1 MREFFR
7 GWRRKVGVVTLVM
20 ACVMTGMW
28 FRSRTEWESLEVAV
42 GARGLVAV
50 ELERGSVTLAYRW
63 LEENTP
69 LGTSI
74 SASSFNWHG
83 ASPVSD
89 EINLWPELGTNLW
102 SETSSIG
109 PIVSGKATYVRL
121 PLLTAMALLTVVS
134 AYLLLWKPRK
144 RTEPEHA

>member
-1 MREFFR
+1 M
-7 GWRRKVGVVTLVM
+7 
-20 ACVMTGMW
+20 
-28 FRSRTEWESLEVAV
+28 
-42 GARGLVAV
+42 

-74 SASSFNWHG
+74 IDNSFNWYC

-89 EINLWPELGTNLW
+89 QINLLPEWGTHRW
-102 SETSSIG
+102 SETRSIG

-121 PLLTAMALLTVVS
+121 PLLTAMALLTALS
-134 AYLLLWKPRK
+134 AYLLLWKPR
-144 RTEPEHA
+144 EAS